1 MGWTSERRKQT
12 GDKNHARGEPGP
24 TLMPLTPFN
33 IPAPIETPA
42 DQILD
47 LFGEIVVLRVI
58 DGPRMVS
65 ESKEDL
71 SKGTARER
79 FFGGRG
85 TLNDLVIGE
94 DKGGDVKRSDLVG
107 LGTRLRGGID
117 SLELEAGVS
126 RPLTLRDDDDP
137 LGLGTGE
144 ALGERLLRGSG
155 NS

>member
-1 MGWTSERRKQT
+1 MGEQHGMAWTIREEGAT
-12 GDKNHARGEPGP
+12 GDKNHARGDPGP

-33 IPAPIETPA
+33 IPAPIETPV

-47 LFGEIVVLRVI
+47 LFGESVVLRVI
-58 DGPRMVS
+58 DGPRMFS

-71 SKGTARER
+71 SKGTDRER

-94 DKGGDVKRSDLVG
+94 DNGGDVKRSDLVG

-117 SLELEAGVS
+117 SLELGWGQETRWENAC
-126 RPLTLRDDDDP
+126 
-137 LGLGTGE
+137 
-144 ALGERLLRGSG
+144 
-155 NS
+155 